1 MHDNKYQKSGLIGR
15 MNLLRSMDVVLTV
28 ADQKSMTAA
37 AKKLGTSLPTVVR
50 IVAELEVALSVRLF
64 NRTTRHVSLTEDG
77 ELYCEHCRR
86 ILAEVDNLEN
96 IMAGARDEPVGQVSV
111 TASLCFG
118 ERHVAPVLA
127 ELAKQNSGL
136 HLRLFLADRVVDFVE
151 EHIDIAVRIG
161 HLQDSSLI
169 ARKIGEVQQ
178 VLCAS
183 PETVRK
189 FGVPD
194 HPRKLSALPCVQL
207 YGNNAGTSWP
217 FQEGGRRLAVAING
231 VFICNSVQPAVNA
244 CIDGAGYGLFLSYQV
259 KDAVGD
265 GRLLTLLDDFQ
276 PPAQPVNLVF
286 SNAKL
291 LTSRMRYVLD
301 ALKAGV
307 RI

>member
-1 MHDNKYQKSGLIGR
+1 

-28 ADQKSMTAA
+28 AEQKSMTAA

-50 IVAELEVALSVRLF
+50 IVAELEAALKVRLF

-86 ILAEVDNLEN
+86 ILTEVGNLEDL
-96 IMAGARDEPVGQVSV
+96 MAGSRDEPVGQVSV

-127 ELAKQNSGL
+127 ELTKQNPGL
-136 HLRLFLADRVVDFVE
+136 NLRLFLADRVVDIIE

-161 HLQDSSLI
+161 HLQDSTLV
-169 ARKIGEVQQ
+169 ARKIGEVRQ

-183 PETVRK
+183 PAIVRK
-189 FGVPD
+189 FGLPD
-194 HPRKLSALPCVQL
+194 HPRRLSDLPCIQL
-207 YGNNAGTSWP
+207 YGNTAGTTWP
-217 FQEGGRRLAVAING
+217 FEANGRRLGVPVNG

-244 CIDGAGYGLFLSYQV
+244 CVDGAGYGLFLSYQV
-259 KDAVGD
+259 KDAVED
-265 GRLLTLLDDFQ
+265 GRLLQFLDEFQ

-286 SNAKL
+286 SNARL
-291 LTSRMRYVLD
+291 LTSRMRCVLD

-307 RI
+307 RP

>member
-1 MHDNKYQKSGLIGR
+1 
-15 MNLLRSMDVVLTV
+15 MNLLRSMDAVLTV

-50 IVAELEVALSVRLF
+50 VVAELEAALSVRLF

-86 ILAEVDNLEN
+86 ILADVDNLEN
-96 IMAGARDEPVGQVSV
+96 IMAGSRDEPVGQVSV

-127 ELAKQNSGL
+127 ELAKENTGL
-136 HLRLFLADRVVDFVE
+136 NLRLFLADRVVDIIE
-151 EHIDIAVRIG
+151 EQIDIAVRIG
-161 HLQDSSLI
+161 HLHDSTLI
-169 ARKIGEVQQ
+169 AHKIGEVRQ

-183 PETVRK
+183 PDVVRRL
-189 FGVPD
+189 GAPN
-194 HPRKLSALPCVQL
+194 HPRKLSAFPCIQL
-207 YGNNAGTSWP
+207 YGNSAGTSWP
-217 FQEGGRRLAVAING
+217 FQENGRRFTVPVNG

-259 KDAVGD
+259 RDAVED
-265 GRLLTLLDDFQ
+265 GRLLAFLDEFQ
-276 PPAQPVNLVF
+276 PPAQPVSLVF
-286 SNAKL
+286 SSAKL
-291 LTSRMRYVLD
+291 LTSRMRFVLD

-307 RI
+307 HP